1 MRSRLELA
9 GAGGQAEGEP
19 DILAFRRQR
28 HPWLLFMPC
37 TPERTVHAMARP
49 TLQPT
54 DGLPGA
60 DPDTRDPTP
69 WALHEVPRDLDLA
82 AAEVWCRQVA
92 ESHYENFTVA
102 SRIVPARLRQD
113 LANVYAYARWSD
125 DLADEAASPAA
136 AEEALIAWRRRLEA
150 CFAGRPDHP
159 VFVALADTVRRTG
172 LGIEPFAHLL
182 DAFDEDQRFDA
193 RGATVR
199 YGTREDL
206 VVYCRRSADPVGR
219 IVLGLEGC
227 RDPELVAMSDRI
239 CTGLQLVNFWQDVRR
254 DRRAGR
260 VYLPAEDLRRHGV
273 AESALDEPAGTSAF
287 KALIRDEV
295 DWARGLFDAGAPL
308 ARRAPRSLRA
318 AIGMFL
324 AGGRAVADSIEA
336 IGFDTLRARPSLGRL
351 QKSRLAARAAFSVA
365 WGTLADTFRGGR

>member
-1 MRSRLELA
+1 MV
-9 GAGGQAEGEP
+9 
-19 DILAFRRQR
+19 RRTIQ
-28 HPWLLFMPC
+28 
-37 TPERTVHAMARP
+37 P
-49 TLQPT
+49 TLGVRDT
-54 DGLPGA
+54 
-60 DPDTRDPTP
+60 DPDSRDATP
-69 WALHEVPRDLDLA
+69 WALHELPGDLDLA
-82 AAEVWCRQVA
+82 TAETWCRQIA

-125 DLADEAASPAA
+125 DLADEASSPAA
-136 AEEALIAWRRRLEA
+136 AEEALVAWRRRLEF

-199 YGTREDL
+199 YATRDDL
-206 VVYCRRSADPVGR
+206 VAYCRRSADPVGR

-260 VYLPAEDLRRHGV
+260 VYLPADDLARYGV
-273 AESALDEPAGTSAF
+273 EEAALDAPVGSPAF

-295 DWARGLFDAGAPL
+295 EWARSLFDSGAPL

-324 AGGRAVADSIEA
+324 AGGRAVAEAIEA
-336 IGFDTLRARPSLGRL
+336 NGFDTLRARPSLGRL
-351 QKSRLAARAAFSVA
+351 QSSRLAARAVLSVA
-365 WGTLADTFRGGR
+365 WGTLADMFRGGR